1 MTAFGVL
8 ERPYSGPVVNE
19 LSRAPAG
26 VTAQTSQLFDITTA
40 FVTVTTTIYAASI
53 VLPRNLVVANLGCLV
68 TTAGTVTGF
77 WQGLLDAGLGVRAI
91 TANTAAPST
100 GFFNQ
105 AATVAYTTPY
115 AGLYYYVLGTVSS
128 VAAQVA
134 ATSAAPT
141 AATFAGPPVYQGTSA
156 TAATTTPPPLGTV
169 LGALT
174 GTVGGLLYG
183 QTS

>member
-8 ERPYSGPVVNE
+8 ERPYATPVQNE
-19 LSRAPAG
+19 LSRVPAG
-26 VTAQTSQLFDITTA
+26 VTAQTCQLFDITTA
-40 FVTVTTTIYAASI
+40 FTTVTATIYAASI
-53 VLPRNLVVANLGCLV
+53 VLPRNLPIVNLGCLV

-77 WQGLLDAGLGVRAI
+77 WQGLIDAGLAVRSV

-105 AATVAYTTPY
+105 AATGGYVTPY
-115 AGLYYYVLGTVSS
+115 AGLYYYILGTVSS

-134 ATSAAPT
+134 ATSPAPSAAS
-141 AATFAGPPVYQGTSA
+141 FAGPPVYQGTSA
-156 TAATTTPPPLGTV
+156 TAATTTPPALGTV